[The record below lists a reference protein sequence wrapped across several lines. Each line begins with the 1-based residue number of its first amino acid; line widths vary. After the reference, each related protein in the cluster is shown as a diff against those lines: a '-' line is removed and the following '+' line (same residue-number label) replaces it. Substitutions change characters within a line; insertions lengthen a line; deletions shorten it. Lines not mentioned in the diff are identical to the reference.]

1 MIIST
6 TPPVTSLSTHTH
18 DYPRPYPPSKHTANM
33 ASPVPE
39 KKYTMAVKA
48 YKNPD
53 FLNSGHAR
61 FIRVMCEYEVRL
73 VMLMM
78 GGAWELSSSH

>member
-1 MIIST
+1 
-6 TPPVTSLSTHTH
+6 
-18 DYPRPYPPSKHTANM
+18 M
-33 ASPVPE
+33 ASPAPE

-73 VMLMM
+73 DSRV
-78 GGAWELSSSH
+78 GVCESSLFRSLDAVLPFVPSIASA

>member
-1 MIIST
+1 MAAPAAIQIDL
-6 TPPVTSLSTHTH
+6 TPPLPDGTPL
-18 DYPRPYPPSKHTANM
+18 PNPP
-33 ASPVPE
+33 

-61 FIRVMCEYEVRL
+61 FIRVMCEYEVGT
-73 VMLMM
+73 V
-78 GGAWELSSSH
+78 H